1 MEAVDEK
8 PRVFIANY
16 AGHDYQGANSYG
28 ELKFVTKGYI
38 SFHSLD
44 RVKYTVIEG
53 VTQSRKQ
60 DWLLLS
66 GKLII
71 SCIAVL
77 AWFSLHKQVKI
88 LYWDQRSQGG
98 AKYRELIMTADNMTE
113 ILQVVNG

>member
-1 MEAVDEK
+1 MDTMK
-8 PRVFIANY
+8 PRVFVANY
-16 AGHDYQGANSYG
+16 AGHDYKDAESYG
-28 ELKFVTKGYI
+28 ELQYITKGYL

-44 RVKYTVIEG
+44 RVKYSVVEE
-53 VTQSRKQ
+53 VAKSRSQ

-88 LYWDQRSQGG
+88 LYWDQK
-98 AKYRELIMTADNMTE
+98 AKRGPKYQELIITADNLEQMLKVITD
-113 ILQVVNG
+113 G